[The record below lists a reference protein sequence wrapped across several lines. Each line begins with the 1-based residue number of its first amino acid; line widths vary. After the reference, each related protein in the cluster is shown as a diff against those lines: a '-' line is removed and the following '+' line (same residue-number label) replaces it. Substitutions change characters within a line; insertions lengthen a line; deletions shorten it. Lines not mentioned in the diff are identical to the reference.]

1 MQRSVTLWIMLLF
14 CGTIV
19 ACTGSQALPWS
30 AEKPVIQFD
39 YGSFLVTY
47 MDASSAYALARY
59 VVTQECLT
67 GARAKAQCDIL
78 AAADAKIQGADAEV
92 RRSIQDPRYPI
103 DWARMQ
109 AFLGDVVGALVKIGV
124 KGAAGL

>member
-1 MQRSVTLWIMLLF
+1 M
-14 CGTIV
+14 
-19 ACTGSQALPWS
+19 
-30 AEKPVIQFD
+30 
-39 YGSFLVTY
+39 TY
-47 MDASSAYALARY
+47 MDASAAYAVAKY
-59 VVTQECLT
+59 VVTQECAT
-67 GARAKAQCDIL
+67 GARAKGQCEVLAQ
-78 AAADAKIQGADAEV
+78 ADEKIKTADLEI